1 MPSDND
7 DGGRSLLNQIQN
19 NIKLPNVNVARE
31 LLNESTSSSTKNIS
45 MGSTSIMSNV
55 KVPAVYFPSFD
66 LSLLSSKMEQVVNQ
80 HMVAL
85 FFGVSIGAAVSA
97 GLFAGIGAS
106 SSFIRW
112 LSRRYPALASDRSRH
127 SDYEEENERCRSI
140 LNASTLDFGMGVG
153 KVLILRSDLVPRFFD
168 NQKAKS
174 SERKKLEECICS
186 LKELMDTCRVMW
198 EDIRKMTVTV
208 ASEDFLVSEF
218 FEIIEGIEKFPHE
231 KAITSIVHVKKLEHG
246 AVLSIEVF
254 SVFKTM

>member
-1 MPSDND
+1 
-7 DGGRSLLNQIQN
+7 
-19 NIKLPNVNVARE
+19 
-31 LLNESTSSSTKNIS
+31 
-45 MGSTSIMSNV
+45 MSNV

-66 LSLLSSKMEQVVNQ
+66 LSPLSTKMEQVVNQ

-97 GLFAGIGAS
+97 GLFAGVSAS

-112 LSRRYPALASDRSRH
+112 LCRTYPALASDRSRH

-140 LNASTLDFGMGVG
+140 LNASTLDFGRGVG
-153 KVLILRSDLVPRFFD
+153 KVLILRSDLVPRLA
-168 NQKAKS
+168 QS
-174 SERKKLEECICS
+174 SERTKLEECIYS

-218 FEIIEGIEKFPHE
+218 FEIIESIEDFPHE

>member
-1 MPSDND
+1 MPSDNH
-7 DGGRSLLNQIQN
+7 DGGRSLLNQIQS

-31 LLNESTSSSTKNIS
+31 LLNESASSSMRNASI
-45 MGSTSIMSNV
+45 GSTSIMSNV

-66 LSLLSSKMEQVVNQ
+66 LSPLSTKMEQVVNQ

-97 GLFAGIGAS
+97 GLFAGVSAS

-112 LSRRYPALASDRSRH
+112 LCRTYPALASDRSRH

-140 LNASTLDFGMGVG
+140 LNASTLDFGRGFG
-153 KVLILRSDLVPRFFD
+153 KVLILRSDLVPRLA
-168 NQKAKS
+168 QS
-174 SERKKLEECICS
+174 SERKKLEECIYS

-218 FEIIEGIEKFPHE
+218 FEIIESIEDFPHE